1 MRILSKLLIKKNSLS
16 DARKKKKYIYI
27 SWRSIEIYFR
37 VASRANLNI
46 KIPINY

>member
-16 DARKKKKYIYI
+16 DARKKNI

-46 KIPINY
+46 KISINY